1 MVFEISK
8 VLVSP
13 RNSQHSTR
21 VNDKNSKPK
30 SAQNEMGK
38 KERNKKI
45 EIDGEK
51 LCVFNGC
58 QVKREEIERN

>member
-30 SAQNEMGK
+30 SSQNEMGK
-38 KERNKKI
+38 KNETTI
-45 EIDGEK
+45 EIETGKNFAFLMD
-51 LCVFNGC
+51 V
-58 QVKREEIERN
+58 R